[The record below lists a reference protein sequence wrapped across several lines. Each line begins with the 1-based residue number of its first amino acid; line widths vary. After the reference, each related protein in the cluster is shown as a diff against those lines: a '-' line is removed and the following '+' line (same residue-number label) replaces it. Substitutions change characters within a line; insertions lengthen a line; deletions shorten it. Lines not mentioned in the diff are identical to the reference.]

1 MKTLFTSAI
10 CAAASMAISGTA
22 ISATDQTG
30 QGIMVNLNVPPAV
43 AIVTNRIYNFNIN
56 TASSYFTNA
65 WNLAAPA
72 VTCTGPGCGTAPTA
86 PAAPPPDVNQVT
98 GPTGAANANRCIFLS
113 GGTLFGSTYTQSLQV
128 TTGSGGTRATYTYT
142 YTYNVTL
149 TQASVAPLTA
159 WDLVIETGDG
169 TASISVGANIAGQSA
184 LQSSNI
190 KLGKKY
196 SFSLLDSSSL
206 NRVVNLVVSNGVS
219 SFPATSTVVAN
230 APGALAGTPGA
241 VDFAYATNAG
251 SNGTVSL
258 LQNGDA
264 RTILNTDGFA
274 GNNNGGAD
282 GSALAW
288 AIMDPVSLT
297 LTPGT
302 YSITLTG
309 TVKGNTAQAAPIPFS
324 VSQTV
329 QVIGQSCGP
338 Q

>member
-1 MKTLFTSAI
+1 MVSLAVCPAPTLQCERVRGEPTPAWRPPNCELI
-10 CAAASMAISGTA
+10 CGT
-22 ISATDQTG
+22 IC
-30 QGIMVNLNVPPAV
+30 PV
-43 AIVTNRIYNFNIN
+43 ADMNRTRPWN
-56 TASSYFTNA
+56 ASSQR
-65 WNLAAPA
+65 WSRIDW
-72 VTCTGPGCGTAPTA
+72 
-86 PAAPPPDVNQVT
+86 DV
-98 GPTGAANANRCIFLS
+98 S
-113 GGTLFGSTYTQSLQV
+113 
-128 TTGSGGTRATYTYT
+128 
-142 YTYNVTL
+142 
-149 TQASVAPLTA
+149 
-159 WDLVIETGDG
+159 
-169 TASISVGANIAGQSA
+169 AGRMARRSA
-184 LQSSNI
+184 
-190 KLGKKY
+190 
-196 SFSLLDSSSL
+196 SLLDSSSF

-230 APGALAGTPGA
+230 APGALAGPPGA
-241 VDFAYATNAG
+241 VDFAYTTNAG
-251 SNGTVSL
+251 SNGAVSL

-288 AIMDPVSLT
+288 AIMDPVTLT
-297 LTPGT
+297 LAPGT